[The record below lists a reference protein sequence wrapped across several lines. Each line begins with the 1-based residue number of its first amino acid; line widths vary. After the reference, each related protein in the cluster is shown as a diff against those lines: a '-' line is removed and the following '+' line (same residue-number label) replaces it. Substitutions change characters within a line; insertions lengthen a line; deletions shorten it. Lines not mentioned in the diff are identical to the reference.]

1 MSTLVKNIIRFAL
14 FILFQVFVLDKIRLH
29 QMVTPYVYFL
39 FVLWL
44 PFNMNRSLQMILAFA
59 VGLSLDGFRYFPG
72 FHAAACVFVAYI
84 RPFLINLMIPQEGA
98 DSNYDEPSIQS
109 MGGLLP
115 YMIYAGLLTFIH
127 NAWLFLL
134 EAWQFADIWYFVLK
148 TVISTAVSLFVILIV
163 ELIFSR
169 KQRFRTNTI

>member
-1 MSTLVKNIIRFAL
+1 
-14 FILFQVFVLDKIRLH
+14 
-29 QMVTPYVYFL
+29 
-39 FVLWL
+39 
-44 PFNMNRSLQMILAFA
+44 
-59 VGLSLDGFRYFPG
+59 
-72 FHAAACVFVAYI
+72 
-84 RPFLINLMIPQEGA
+84 MIPQEGA